1 MICST
6 AKTVA
11 LSQMDCCTNR
21 QKRRGHRWRG
31 DGGGNRQAYPPETA
45 GLCFRHVLYVALH
58 LGHLLR
64 ADAQVAVGVKVCKQR
79 RLVAGVLG
87 VDHPYATTNPGS
99 TARGQLSSHAAETKH
114 RATARCTVRTLSHER
129 GRIPEVVAVG
139 VIVGVLQAVVGGG
152 DFVAAAGC
160 RCRRAYEGLEAG
172 LQLDGGGGAV
182 AGRRSGSLLGVAADR
197 GSVLGGGRCARRRG
211 REEGDQLLREGHL
224 ESEGG
229 GALSGTLRLCRCRHG

>member
-1 MICST
+1 MSSMWLSILAISS
-6 AKTVA
+6 ALMLRSPSASRSANSAA
-11 LSQMDCCTNR
+11 LSPACLASTTPT
-21 QKRRGHRWRG
+21 
-31 DGGGNRQAYPPETA
+31 PPPT
-45 GLCFRHVLYVALH
+45 
-58 LGHLLR
+58 
-64 ADAQVAVGVKVCKQR
+64 Q
-79 RLVAGVLG
+79 
-87 VDHPYATTNPGS
+87 S